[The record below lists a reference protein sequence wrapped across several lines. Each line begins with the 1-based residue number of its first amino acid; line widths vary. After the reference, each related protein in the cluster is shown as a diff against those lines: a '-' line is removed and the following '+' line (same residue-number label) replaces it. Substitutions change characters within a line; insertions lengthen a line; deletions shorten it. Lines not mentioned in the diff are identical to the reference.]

1 MEMKGV
7 ASFFHMY
14 SKVRYMNP
22 AGRKETK
29 ETVDKAVEKNL
40 RKNGQNSCCDVA
52 WFLEKK
58 FFGFV

>member
-29 ETVDKAVEKNL
+29 ETVDKAVEK
-40 RKNGQNSCCDVA
+40 KPP
-52 WFLEKK
+52 
-58 FFGFV
+58 

>member
-22 AGRKETK
+22 AGRNKTK
-29 ETVDKAVEKNL
+29 ETVDKAVEKTSI
-40 RKNGQNSCCDVA
+40 KTDKTPAATSPDF
-52 WFLEKK
+52 WKKK